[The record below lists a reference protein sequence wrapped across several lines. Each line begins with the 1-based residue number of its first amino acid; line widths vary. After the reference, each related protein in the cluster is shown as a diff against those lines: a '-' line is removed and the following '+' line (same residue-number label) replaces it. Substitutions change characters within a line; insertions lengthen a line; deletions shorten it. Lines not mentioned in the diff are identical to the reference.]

1 VAAAR
6 KRENLNGLRA
16 LIVDDNATN
25 RLILHHQLS
34 AWAVDSDAA
43 ETGSQAL
50 VTLREQV
57 SIRPYDV
64 ALLDFQMPEMDGVM
78 LARQIRED
86 PTLNA
91 TRLLMMSSAGERTDI
106 DGEATSLDCWLTKP
120 VKRAKLYEAL
130 TALVPDRSGVS
141 LRVEHGDEAA
151 LGPAQPTPSDRQ
163 SISASTRP
171 MGDFRKKIRVLV
183 AEDNAINQKLAL
195 LQLKKLGFSGDA
207 VGNGLEAIKALQQ
220 VPYQVVLMD
229 CQMPEMDGYAAT
241 MEIRRRQLGKHRT
254 VIVAMTAH
262 VLEGDREKCLSAG
275 MDDYVCKP
283 VKIEELEEMMV
294 RWMPAALGLAASCS
308 EAPTASIVGQPTLTM
323 FDE

>member
-1 VAAAR
+1 
-6 KRENLNGLRA
+6 
-16 LIVDDNATN
+16 
-25 RLILHHQLS
+25 
-34 AWAVDSDAA
+34 
-43 ETGSQAL
+43 
-50 VTLREQV
+50 
-57 SIRPYDV
+57 
-64 ALLDFQMPEMDGVM
+64 
-78 LARQIRED
+78 
-86 PTLNA
+86 
-91 TRLLMMSSAGERTDI
+91 
-106 DGEATSLDCWLTKP
+106 
-120 VKRAKLYEAL
+120 
-130 TALVPDRSGVS
+130 
-141 LRVEHGDEAA
+141 
-151 LGPAQPTPSDRQ
+151 
-163 SISASTRP
+163 

-283 VKIEELEEMMV
+283 VKIDELEEMMV